1 MKNHIIEKLKELI
14 TLKTLAGKDKFK
26 IRAYE
31 NAVNFLETSENDIE
45 ELFKSGNLKNVKIM
59 LSPDVHH
66 KENFEYIK
74 LGVGMARKGM
84 LTKNDV
90 VNTYE
95 QAELKQIFS

>member
-14 TLKTLAGKDKFK
+14 TLKTLAGEDKFK

-74 LGVGMARKGM
+74 LGGGMARKGM

-95 QAELKQIFS
+95 QA